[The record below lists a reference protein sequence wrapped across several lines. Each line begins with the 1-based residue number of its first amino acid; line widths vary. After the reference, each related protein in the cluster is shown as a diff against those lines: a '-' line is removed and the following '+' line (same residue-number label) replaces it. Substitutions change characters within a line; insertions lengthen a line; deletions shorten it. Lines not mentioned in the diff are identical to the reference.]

1 MPSINRTAL
10 VEYSAEQMFALVN
23 DIGKYPEFMQGCL
36 AAKVISSNELELVGQ
51 LTLSKAGLS
60 QTFTT
65 RNQLEFPSHIE
76 MRLEE
81 GNFSR
86 FSSAWD
92 FEPLSESACKISLSM
107 EFEFGLGLMDF
118 AGGSLFNSSA
128 SNLVD
133 AVVKRAELLYG

>member
-10 VEYSAEQMFALVN
+10 VNYSAEQMFALVN
-23 DIGKYPEFMQGCL
+23 DIERYPEFMLGCS

-65 RNQLEFPSHIE
+65 RNQLKFPSRIE
-76 MRLEE
+76 MGLEE

-86 FSSAWD
+86 FSSAWN
-92 FEPLSESACKISLSM
+92 FESLSDSACKISLSM
-107 EFEFGLGLMDF
+107 DFEFGLGLMNF
-118 AGGSLFNSSA
+118 AMDSLFSSSA